1 MDHAEEVEAL
11 PTAAAEKASL
21 DEQEFSPR
29 GKKRAH
35 PEQIYAESISGLEVT
50 WNDKDA
56 VVTFLKS
63 EDDCR
68 LCLVGRASLTCLEG
82 DLKVL
87 GYHMTQDMSVEV
99 TSPSWSS
106 FITVTGASL
115 NARLQLVSIRP
126 ESDRPSFR
134 LVSPVDSR
142 PTVIPQS
149 WSQAVDQISQE
160 WVATRSRRP
169 ETSLD
174 DTLKRRQAR
183 VVVCG
188 AKGVGKSTCVRYTVN
203 RLLKDYPQ
211 VAILDADV
219 GQPELSP
226 PGVLTLSVTT
236 RPLLAPPHVN
246 LMGQN
251 CDITTVSS
259 LFFGCITHKVDP
271 SRYMDCLAHLIQQYE
286 MQLTEDGDET
296 QLPLVVNLDGWV
308 KGMGYQVLTSLL
320 TTTIQASQII
330 QILGE
335 TRAKQFE
342 LTDVCC
348 SEETKLHAVDACTN
362 NSDFHHLNVV
372 TSSIPPSALREL
384 RLGAYFAPRSEIWDV
399 DAGRLQQ
406 GWMDDDCVLANHVAS
421 DFPYCVP
428 MEAVD
433 YFLVGDDR
441 QDIVSESMI
450 LEALNGNIVGLCT
463 SSEAPLEC
471 LGLGIVRSID
481 WAKRLFYILTPVDPE
496 QLHNVKALVGG
507 NLQLPLQFYFRGVSA
522 ESFPYLNCSPNNA
535 AALGTDPMKSR
546 NNITRRSNGNN

>member
-11 PTAAAEKASL
+11 PTATAEKASL
-21 DEQEFSPR
+21 DEQESSPR
-29 GKKRAH
+29 GKKRVH

-174 DTLKRRQAR
+174 DTLKRRRAR

-236 RPLLAPPHVN
+236 RPLLAPPRVN
-246 LMGQN
+246 LMRQN
-251 CDITTVSS
+251 REIAAASS

-271 SRYMDCLAHLIQQYE
+271 SRHMDCLAHLTQQCE

-308 KGMGYQVLTSLL
+308 KGIGHQVLTALLL
-320 TTTIQASQII
+320 TRTTQAPQIT
-330 QILGE
+330 QTLGK
-335 TRAKQFE
+335 TRSKQFE
-342 LTDVCC
+342 LTDVRCP
-348 SEETKLHAVDACTN
+348 EETKLHAVDACTN
-362 NSDFHHLNVV
+362 SSDFHNWSVV
-372 TSSIPPSALREL
+372 TLRFEVQRTRSAFWISQTCVRAPLVSNSKTRFFFETACSTSMRRTVLHHPTIGLVVQPQLLSPP
-384 RLGAYFAPRSEIWDV
+384 RLV
-399 DAGRLQQ
+399 
-406 GWMDDDCVLANHVAS
+406 DCV
-421 DFPYCVP
+421 
-428 MEAVD
+428 
-433 YFLVGDDR
+433 
-441 QDIVSESMI
+441 
-450 LEALNGNIVGLCT
+450 GLSPIST
-463 SSEAPLEC
+463 QE
-471 LGLGIVRSID
+471 R
-481 WAKRLFYILTPVDPE
+481 R
-496 QLHNVKALVGG
+496 VGG
-507 NLQLPLQFYFRGVSA
+507 QWKVSPSILCSNL
-522 ESFPYLNCSPNNA
+522 
-535 AALGTDPMKSR
+535 D
-546 NNITRRSNGNN
+546 

>member
-11 PTAAAEKASL
+11 PTAAASSL
-21 DEQEFSPR
+21 EEQGCSPR

-68 LCLVGRASLTCLEG
+68 LCLVGRAWLTCLEG
-82 DLKVL
+82 DVKVL
-87 GYHMTQDMSVEV
+87 GYYMTQDMSVEV

-174 DTLKRRQAR
+174 NTVTRRRAR

-236 RPLLAPPHVN
+236 RPLLSPPHAN

-251 CDITTVSS
+251 RDITTVSS

-271 SRYMDCLAHLIQQYE
+271 SRYMECLAHLIQQYE

-296 QLPLVVNLDGWV
+296 QIPLVVNLDGWV
-308 KGMGYQVLTSLL
+308 KGMGYQVLTALL
-320 TTTIQASQII
+320 TKTIQASQVI

-342 LTDVCC
+342 LSDVLC

-362 NSDFHHLNVV
+362 SSDFHNWNVV

-406 GWMDDDCVLANHVAS
+406 GWMDDDCVLANHIAS
-421 DFPYCVP
+421 DLPYCVP

-433 YFLVGDDR
+433 YILVGDDR

-496 QLHNVKALVGG
+496 QLHKVKALVGG

-522 ESFPYLNCSPNNA
+522 ESFPYMNCSPNNA